1 MLSPSSQWTLTVAD
15 PSLDT
20 PINVPFFDVVLC
32 LQLPP
37 TRSPGSNPP
46 IRTKLGHTYNY
57 KLHILLLHRSVY
69 YTDPW
74 YLIWHIYRKEI
85 LKTNFDTRQLYLDLP
100 EMNWFTVTY
109 LCLIHTC
116 FFITT
121 IWQILVHSE
130 KFLWQWGSCKPC
142 EYFLACKWK
151 LVYNTRS
158 DIEIFVVHFKLVDI
172 KIEHYHCF
180 LQSWIFKVKRL
191 IRDCYTL
198 CIDKFVFLPDKQW
211 TMHITRLLLK
221 WIIVNQKWF

>member
-1 MLSPSSQWTLTVAD
+1 MT
-15 PSLDT
+15 
-20 PINVPFFDVVLC
+20 
-32 LQLPP
+32 
-37 TRSPGSNPP
+37 
-46 IRTKLGHTYNY
+46 
-57 KLHILLLHRSVY
+57 HILEGNTENQLWYATTLFGFTWDELVY
-69 YTDPW
+69 S
-74 YLIWHIYRKEI
+74 YLFW
-85 LKTNFDTRQLYLDLP
+85 
-100 EMNWFTVTY
+100 W

-121 IWQILVHSE
+121 IWQIVVHSE

-158 DIEIFVVHFKLVDI
+158 DIEIFVVHFKFVDI

-180 LQSWIFKVKRL
+180 LQSWIFKVKRS

-221 WIIVNQKWF
+221 WIIVNQRWF

>member
-1 MLSPSSQWTLTVAD
+1 MY
-15 PSLDT
+15 
-20 PINVPFFDVVLC
+20 I
-32 LQLPP
+32 
-37 TRSPGSNPP
+37 
-46 IRTKLGHTYNY
+46 
-57 KLHILLLHRSVY
+57 ILIHG
-69 YTDPW
+69 TW
-74 YLIWHIYRKEI
+74 WHIYRKEI

-100 EMNWFTVTY
+100 EMNWFTVPY

-142 EYFLACKWK
+142 GYFLACKWK

-158 DIEIFVVHFKLVDI
+158 DIEIFVVHFKFVDI

-180 LQSWIFKVKRL
+180 LQSWIFKVKRS

>member
-1 MLSPSSQWTLTVAD
+1 MYIILIQGTWYDTYIGRKYWKPTLIRDNFIWIYLRWTG
-15 PSLDT
+15 
-20 PINVPFFDVVLC
+20 
-32 LQLPP
+32 LQL
-37 TRSPGSNPP
+37 
-46 IRTKLGHTYNY
+46 
-57 KLHILLLHRSVY
+57 
-69 YTDPW
+69 
-74 YLIWHIYRKEI
+74 LIW
-85 LKTNFDTRQLYLDLP
+85 
-100 EMNWFTVTY
+100 W

-121 IWQILVHSE
+121 IWQIVVHSE

-158 DIEIFVVHFKLVDI
+158 DIEIFVVHFKFVDI

-180 LQSWIFKVKRL
+180 LQSWIFKVKRS